1 MHLKQGYNTIYICGL
16 ISREGK
22 PSSKQFLVLF
32 KLRFHLDK
40 ALQQGLFLGT
50 RVGENSWQYPD
61 NQAWYDV
68 IELRG

>member
-1 MHLKQGYNTIYICGL
+1 MHLKQGYNTIHICGL

-61 NQAWYDV
+61 KPSV
-68 IELRG
+68 V